1 MGNKRT
7 PEIRFQGFTGDWE
20 QRKVKDFSEETF
32 GGGTPKTSIKEY
44 WSGEIPWIQSSDLQE
59 HQVSGV
65 FAKKKIN
72 EKGLQNSATKLI
84 PKNSI
89 AIVTRVGVG
98 KIALIQFEY
107 ATSQDFL
114 SLSNLKVNEWF
125 GVYSLYNQLQ
135 KELHNVQGTSIKG
148 ITKNELLD
156 KGINIPTISEEQTKI
171 GSFFKQLD
179 DTIALHQQELTT
191 LKQTKQGFLQK
202 MFPKEGESV
211 PEVRFPG
218 FDGEWEQRKLEEIA
232 NYRRGSFP
240 QPYGKKEWYD
250 EENGMPF
257 VQVVDVGENLK
268 LVDNTK
274 QKISKLAQPKSVF
287 VEEGKVIITLQGSI
301 GRVAITQYSSYVD
314 RTLLIFENYKVPI
327 NKYYFAYV
335 IQQLFEKKKQ
345 KAPGGTIKTIT
356 KEALSDFL
364 INLPSVEEQTEIGNF
379 FKRLDDTLAL
389 HQRELDALKETKK
402 AFLQKMFV

>member
-156 KGINIPTISEEQTKI
+156 KGINIPTNSEEQTKI

-179 DTIALHQQELTT
+179 DTIALHQQELTI

-364 INLPSVEEQTEIGNF
+364 INLPSIEEQTEIGNF
-379 FKRLDDTLAL
+379 FKRLDDTIAL

>member
-156 KGINIPTISEEQTKI
+156 KGINIPTNSEEQTKI

-179 DTIALHQQELTT
+179 DTIALHQQELTI

-218 FDGEWEQRKLEEIA
+218 FTGEWEERKVKDFSEETFGGGTPKTSIKEYWNGEIPWIQSSDLEEHQVSGIFARKKITEKGLRNSATKLIPKNSIA
-232 NYRRGSFP
+232 IVTRVGV
-240 QPYGKKEWYD
+240 GKIALIQFEYATSQD
-250 EENGMPF
+250 F
-257 VQVVDVGENLK
+257 LSLSNLK
-268 LVDNTK
+268 VNEWFGVYSLYNQLQKELHNVQGTSIKGITKNELLEKKINIPTDLKEQTKIGVFFKKLDNT
-274 QKISKLAQPKSVF
+274 I
-287 VEEGKVIITLQGSI
+287 
-301 GRVAITQYSSYVD
+301 
-314 RTLLIFENYKVPI
+314 
-327 NKYYFAYV
+327 
-335 IQQLFEKKKQ
+335 
-345 KAPGGTIKTIT
+345 
-356 KEALSDFL
+356 
-364 INLPSVEEQTEIGNF
+364 
-379 FKRLDDTLAL
+379 AL